1 MKVGF
6 YIDAKI
12 GDSVVALPAMRAIKQ
27 INISNKLYIF
37 TNKIGCNLYAP
48 LSWIDGVFYYENPD
62 QISNFNLDFLIS
74 SNSDQNTL
82 SNLKKSNA
90 KKLITYLKLYHLFDF
105 RIKSTFIS
113 SRCKPQ
119 HQKQN
124 LLDLVNLISPLPI
137 KLQEIK
143 EHKLQTLP
151 HHKEKIKTFL
161 SPCQKPKIMINPFG
175 FATKENLTLEEYETI
190 AQALIKDYCLI
201 LPTFENRTSL
211 IRQTFSHVLLS
222 HCNFFLF
229 ENDSDLLNLIELI
242 SQIDLLISP
251 STGNIHIADNLGI
264 PSIALFSHKD
274 TILWG
279 GEMMHYIKLDRLT
292 PTQAIQQTLK
302 LTQDL
307 LCSSNI

>member
-27 INISNKLYIF
+27 INAKLYVF
-37 TNKIGCNLYAP
+37 THQIGYNLYSP
-48 LSWIDGVFYYENPD
+48 LSWIDGVFCSKDPKH
-62 QISNFNLDFLIS
+62 ISNFNLDFLIS

-137 KLQEIK
+137 TLQEIK

-151 HHKEKIKTFL
+151 HHQETIKAFL
-161 SPCQKPKIMINPFG
+161 SPCQKPKIMLNPFG
-175 FATKENLTLEEYETI
+175 FAAKENLALKDYETI
-190 AQALIKDYCLI
+190 AQALIQDYCLI
-201 LPTFENRTSL
+201 LPTFENRASL
-211 IRQTFSHVLLS
+211 IKQTFSPALLS

-229 ENDSDLLNLIELI
+229 ENDSDLLNLVELI
-242 SQIDLLISP
+242 AQMDLLISP

-279 GEMMHYIKLDRLT
+279 GDFMHYIKLDRLT

-302 LTQDL
+302 LTQEL
-307 LCSSNI
+307 LCSLNI